1 MKLTFKKIQA
11 FLKRF
16 DSKWNKMYRAEGE
29 TDFALANSAEDVK
42 LKNGARYTELELWW
56 RDDPEPFHVAVVI
69 DEEKFII
76 YTKTYKK
83 DKLANLKV
91 LRDCSKEWQ
100 EFIPNAKSSDI
111 A

>member
-1 MKLTFKKIQA
+1 MKLTFKKLQA

-16 DSKWNKMYRAEGE
+16 DSKWNKMYRTEGE
-29 TDFALANSAEDVK
+29 KDFSLAVSADDVK
-42 LKNGARYTELELWW
+42 VRDGAKYTDLELWW

-69 DEEKFII
+69 DEQKFII
-76 YTKTYKK
+76 YTKIYKK

-100 EFIPNAKSSDI
+100 DFNPNAKHSDI